1 MKKLGIIGAVVVALF
16 ALIIVLT
23 VVSNNSK
30 LANNPYDTDDL
41 RQSTI
46 DLLDD
51 ENYQNII
58 LPKALEEKIASG
70 EKTIAYMFSPECG
83 HCVNF
88 TPKLM
93 SVAADLDL
101 QVDQLNVLEYD
112 DPWDDYRI
120 TGTPTLIYFENGE
133 EVTRIVGD
141 YEEEDIRAFF
151 QANVLN

>member
-1 MKKLGIIGAVVVALF
+1 MKKLGIIGAIVVALF

-23 VVSNNSK
+23 TMSNNSK
-30 LANNPYDTDDL
+30 LENNPYDTDNL
-41 RQSTI
+41 NQATI

-70 EKTIAYMFSPECG
+70 EETIAYMFSPLCT
-83 HCVNF
+83 HCKNF

-93 SVAADLDL
+93 SVASDLDL

-112 DPWDDYRI
+112 DAWDDYRI

>member
-16 ALIIVLT
+16 ALVIVLT

-30 LANNPYDTDDL
+30 LKDNPYDKDDL

-51 ENYQNII
+51 KNYQSII
-58 LPKALEEKIASG
+58 LPGALEDKITSG
-70 EKTIAYMFSPECG
+70 EKTIAYLFSPECG
-83 HCVNF
+83 HCKNF

-93 SVAADLDL
+93 NVANDLDL
-101 QVDQLNVLEYD
+101 QIDQLNVLEYRNT
-112 DPWDDYRI
+112 WDQYRI
-120 TGTPTLIYFENGE
+120 TGTPTLIYFENGL
-133 EVTRIVGD
+133 EVARIHGD
-141 YEEEDIRAFF
+141 HPEEDIRAFF